1 MNNSSQT
8 IGFIILGLAIIGAG
22 FIPTFIAMYKKNSN
36 ADQIYKANPIA
47 ILGLGVLG
55 LGLSLI
61 FQLTE
66 VNTEVWALVILL
78 VIEAIRVAAWIYLII
93 MAVKDKD
100 LPIF

>member
-1 MNNSSQT
+1 MNNTSQT
-8 IGFIILGLAIIGAG
+8 IGFVILGLAIIAAG
-22 FIPTFIAMYKKNSN
+22 FIPTFIAMYKKNKNSE
-36 ADQIYKANPIA
+36 QIYKANPIA
-47 ILGLGVLG
+47 ILGLGFIG

-61 FQLTE
+61 FQKIE

-78 VIEAIRVAAWIYLII
+78 VIEAIRIAAWIYLII